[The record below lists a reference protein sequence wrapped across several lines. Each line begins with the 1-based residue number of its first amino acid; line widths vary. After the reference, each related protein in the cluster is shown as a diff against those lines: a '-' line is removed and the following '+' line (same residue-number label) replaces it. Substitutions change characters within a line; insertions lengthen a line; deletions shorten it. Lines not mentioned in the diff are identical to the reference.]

1 MSAGQSFYRSALS
14 VALRILLRINS
25 VASVV
30 IGPHDLIAIIQGVD
44 ADALARI
51 VVNDI
56 QAVEGVTRTN
66 TYMVVTPEPDEG

>member
-1 MSAGQSFYRSALS
+1 MIEYYSHVGHIVRD
-14 VALRILLRINS
+14 INKGINS

-56 QAVEGVTRTN
+56 QAVEGVTRTS